1 MATCPNK
8 TLQSWKDLVNSK
20 GEDMAYYLW
29 DKYEGN
35 IPESEYAETAQ
46 VKPGVSELF
55 ESNPELANIGTPEQY
70 SQYLD
75 SIFPD
80 SKVKDIVYHGS
91 PNKEIQS
98 FLSPEKE
105 GYKKQETTTT
115 GIAGIYFSNKKEVAD
130 LYQDFKKEG
139 IKGKT
144 YPAVINT
151 KRPLVV
157 GDKATDGFTEG
168 TFGASALWNI
178 QKGVLQGLKKA
189 GIDSIKTGE
198 YASKTSAVGE
208 NIEIAVFEPEQ
219 IHILG
224 NEQDVEGFKEFV
236 KSPEAKTT
244 SPETDE
250 LSLYLSNKM
259 NENFKISTPEL
270 KGAPSIDAI
279 VTNHVPVNQTDIDTK
294 KEEC

>member
-35 IPESEYAETAQ
+35 IPESEYAET
-46 VKPGVSELF
+46 G
-55 ESNPELANIGTPEQY
+55 
-70 SQYLD
+70 
-75 SIFPD
+75 
-80 SKVKDIVYHGS
+80 
-91 PNKEIQS
+91 
-98 FLSPEKE
+98 
-105 GYKKQETTTT
+105 
-115 GIAGIYFSNKKEVAD
+115 EVMT
-130 LYQDFKKEG
+130 Q
-139 IKGKT
+139 
-144 YPAVINT
+144 P
-151 KRPLVV
+151 
-157 GDKATDGFTEG
+157 
-168 TFGASALWNI
+168 
-178 QKGVLQGLKKA
+178 
-189 GIDSIKTGE
+189 
-198 YASKTSAVGE
+198 
-208 NIEIAVFEPEQ
+208 
-219 IHILG
+219 
-224 NEQDVEGFKEFV
+224 
-236 KSPEAKTT
+236 T